1 MTMPARRHLEGF
13 LRALTHAGVTT
24 IIGRRIDFFRAL
36 AQTPLTSIDDLY
48 WVARVT
54 LVSGFDQI
62 EVFDAQFDMWFRGTE
77 QVVELAVDAPEESD
91 ANNPPGG
98 ASDKAPVPVAS
109 GEGTGREASLDE
121 LLAQRTLRPTS
132 HDERE
137 ICRRIGEAASK
148 SLPLERARRTV
159 RSHRSGRLDMRRILG
174 QMRRS
179 GGEVIA
185 LSYRHRPWRYRRVLM
200 LIDVSG
206 SLKATSPDALR
217 AAYALKQV
225 APRMEVF
232 TFGTQLTRVTPA
244 LACDDI
250 DGALEQLGDLIF
262 DFDGGTRI
270 GSSFQTLLAT
280 DRFQT
285 LARGALVIVVS
296 DGLERGEVDTMRKA
310 TDHIARLAHRLVWLT
325 PLMSDPAYLPATR
338 GMQAILGSIDHL
350 GDASSL
356 GVFLKEIE
364 RLDVIVE
371 RRPRRTVAAAWRR
384 HVQGEVRSGTEKN
397 WIGRNG

>member
-1 MTMPARRHLEGF
+1 MTMPAQRHLEGF
-13 LRALTHAGVTT
+13 LRALTHAGITT

-62 EVFDAQFDMWFRGTE
+62 EVFDAQFDMWFRGAE

-179 GGEVIA
+179 GGEVIE
-185 LSYRHRPWRYRRVLM
+185 LSYRQRPWRFRRVLM
-200 LIDVSG
+200 LIDISG

-217 AAYALKQV
+217 AAHALKQV

-250 DGALEQLGDLIF
+250 DGALEHLSDFVF

-270 GSSFQTLLAT
+270 GPSFQTLLANG
-280 DRFQT
+280 RFRM
-285 LARGALVIVVS
+285 LARGALVIVIS

-310 TDHIARLAHRLVWLT
+310 TDLIARLAHRLVWLT
-325 PLMSDPAYLPATR
+325 PLMSDPAYRPATR
-338 GMQAILGSIDHL
+338 GMQAILGSIDRL

-356 GVFLKEIE
+356 GAFLKETE
-364 RLDVIVE
+364 SLDVIVE
-371 RRPRRTVAAAWRR
+371 RRPRRTVAAAWKR
-384 HVQGEVRSGTEKN
+384 HVQGDVRPEKN